1 MHIIDFQ
8 ETKNAYSRYDEA
20 VSAAKALALEVQ
32 EHLVTSA
39 IAIATAGPWREWD
52 ASIPEGT
59 VMQFDPDDLASCGDP
74 VVAQLVLAA
83 DALDA
88 IV

>member
-39 IAIATAGPWREWD
+39 IAIATAGLWREWD
-52 ASIPEGT
+52 ATIPEGT
-59 VMQFDPDDLASCGDP
+59 VMHFDPDDLASCGDP